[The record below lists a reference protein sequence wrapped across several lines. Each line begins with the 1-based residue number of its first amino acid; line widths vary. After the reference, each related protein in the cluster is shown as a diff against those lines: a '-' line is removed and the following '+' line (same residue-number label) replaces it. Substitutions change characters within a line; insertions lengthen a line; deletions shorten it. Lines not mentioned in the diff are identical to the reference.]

1 MRLICVGLNWKTP
14 VAIRERLAI
23 EGGRLPT
30 ALAALRQRFP
40 EAEFVLLST
49 CNRTEIYAASSHVV
63 AGPEIHD
70 LCDFLADFHHASL
83 TEFYDHLYFH
93 EEAGTVLHLFT
104 VASGLDSLVLGEGQI
119 LGQVRDAYQ
128 AAASVGA
135 CSNCFH
141 GLFQRSLSVA
151 KRVQTE
157 TDLSKGRL
165 SIASAAVDFIRGVF
179 EEFSG
184 KTLLV
189 IGAGKMAELTLTH
202 LQELQPG
209 RTLICNRSRERAD
222 ELIRKFGGSYHP
234 FDDLTGALTQS
245 DIVISSTGSDRPI
258 VMASDFHA
266 IMKARRHRL
275 MAVVDIAVPRDFDTA
290 IGELDNVLL
299 WNIDDLEKVR
309 LKTMRSRE
317 KELDSA
323 LRIVEEETSA
333 YQAALAFQQSGP
345 VIGRLEREYQRIMEE
360 ELQWLLPQLN
370 GMADD
375 HKDKIRHFAHR
386 LKNKFLHPPK
396 AALREEAK
404 AGTPHSLLDA
414 MRRLFGLQ
422 DD

>member
-23 EGGRLPT
+23 DEARLPD
-30 ALAALRQRFP
+30 ALTQLCQRFP
-40 EAEFVLLST
+40 GAEFVLLST
-49 CNRTEIYAASSHVV
+49 CNRTEIYAARSDLA

-70 LCDFLADFHHASL
+70 ICEFLADFHCWSL
-83 TEFYDHLYFH
+83 PEFYDHLYFH

-128 AAASVGA
+128 SAA
-135 CSNCFH
+135 NCKSCGNLLH
-141 GLFQRSLSVA
+141 GLFQRALAVA

-179 EEFSG
+179 EDFGG

-209 RTLICNRSRERAD
+209 RTLICNRNRQRAD
-222 ELIRKFGGSYHP
+222 ELIARFGGTYHP
-234 FDDLTGALTQS
+234 FEDLSGALTQS
-245 DIVISSTGSDRPI
+245 DIVVSSTGASEPI
-258 VMASDFHA
+258 VRANSFAA

-275 MAVVDIAVPRDFDTA
+275 MAVVDIAVPRDFDVA
-290 IGELDNVLL
+290 IGQLDNVLL

-309 LKTMRSRE
+309 IKTLRSRE
-317 KELDSA
+317 RELDHA
-323 LRIVEEETSA
+323 LRIVEGETTTF
-333 YQAALAFQQSGP
+333 QASLAFQQSGP
-345 VIGRLEREYQRIMEE
+345 VIGRLEKEYQRIMEQ
-360 ELQWLLPQLN
+360 ELEWLLPQLN
-370 GMADD
+370 GMADE
-375 HKDKIRHFAHR
+375 HKEKIRHFAHR